1 MHRFLTA
8 ILTFLI
14 LAFATGLFAET
25 PEQVINPKS
34 TANGWVSDMAQAIS
48 PADEQRLAGILSTLE
63 EKRGVEM
70 AVVTIRRT
78 DGRNPKDF
86 ATDLFN
92 RWGVGKKAQDN
103 GVLVL
108 LVTESRRIEVET
120 GYGVE
125 DVLPDGKIGD
135 ILDRYV
141 IPRFRQGDYGGGLVD
156 GVREMSN
163 VLMRQPEL
171 ERDGED
177 TQSGGASFFTLLLFL
192 AFVGVIGYFIYRRF
206 QQRCPKCESKMRL
219 LDARQEKAYLS
230 ADQQFEEEIGSIDYR
245 VWHCDEC
252 QTVTV
257 KRKFFRGF
265 TKCPTCGRRTVR
277 LKSYLL
283 EAPTYTR
290 DGVREVEQ
298 KCLYPTCDF
307 HRRTQK
313 RIPRRVRQ
321 RAPRG
326 PNISGFPTS
335 GRGGGFGGF
344 GGGFGSGGGF
354 SGGGSFGGGGS
365 GGGGAGRSW

>member
-1 MHRFLTA
+1 MKVFSKQLFNFL
-8 ILTFLI
+8 LLI
-14 LAFATGLFAET
+14 LVSGLFAET

-63 EKRGVEM
+63 EKRTVEM

-92 RWGVGKKAQDN
+92 RWGIGKKAHDN
-103 GVLVL
+103 GVLIL

-125 DVLPDGKIGD
+125 GMLPDGKIGD

-141 IPRFRQGDYGGGLVD
+141 IPRFRQGDYSGGLVN

-163 VLMRQPEL
+163 ILMRQPDF
-171 ERDGED
+171 ERDGENTRTSD
-177 TQSGGASFFTLLLFL
+177 FSLFTLLLFL
-192 AFVGVIGYFIYRRF
+192 AFVGVIAYFIYRRF
-206 QQRCPKCESKMRL
+206 RQRCPKCKSNMRL
-219 LDARQEKAYLS
+219 LDSRQEKAYLS
-230 ADQQFEEEIGSIDYR
+230 TDQQFEEEIGSINYR

-265 TKCPTCGRRTVR
+265 AKCPTCGHRTVR
-277 LKSYLL
+277 LKSYVLQT
-283 EAPTYTR
+283 PTYTR
-290 DGVREVEQ
+290 EGIREVEQ

-307 HRRTQK
+307 HQRSQK
-313 RIPRRVRQ
+313 RIPRRVQQ
-321 RAPRG
+321 RASRG
-326 PNISGFPTS
+326 PYISGLPTS

-344 GGGFGSGGGF
+344 GGGFGSAGGF
-354 SGGGSFGGGGS
+354 SGGGSFGGGSS